1 MRRFALGA
9 LALGTLA
16 CSSAAPPM
24 TRSCRGEYVDE
35 CRPYTYAQITN
46 ATLDPQGITLGDA
59 TMQAHVHVDFTRC
72 DMGTDL
78 PLTVQISAFVGATG
92 DGSIPDPDDTGV
104 SSDARVIPLTTVG
117 PPAMGSNSIDVMID
131 NPFFAQVPANTRIQL
146 QFAPIID
153 DCEGDLFSE
162 SYRTGPVV
170 ATP

>member
-1 MRRFALGA
+1 MKKL
-9 LALGTLA
+9 
-16 CSSAAPPM
+16 PP
-24 TRSCRGEYVDE
+24 
-35 CRPYTYAQITN
+35 P
-46 ATLDPQGITLGDA
+46 PQ
-59 TMQAHVHVDFTRC
+59 
-72 DMGTDL
+72 
-78 PLTVQISAFVGATG
+78 
-92 DGSIPDPDDTGV
+92 SIPDPDDTGV